1 MFFETL
7 GAKDTVNTDV
17 FCASEA
23 QDQYLR
29 CFFVF
34 GSKNHGIYSIFWLAL
49 SSFQHVARSIV
60 SMPKAKPHYKLQS
73 YGSWHAQK
81 VTKMDL
87 PNPTWQE
94 VSFLPML
101 RGLLPQKRK
110 NTTRGKDSG
119 GGSAAEAATGS
130 AMLQRL
136 AAFQEQVFRKVPNNR
151 LPVASKIPK
160 NRIPGKVSKQCS

>member
-60 SMPKAKPHYKLQS
+60 SMPKAKIHYKLQS

-94 VSFLPML
+94 VPFLPML
-101 RGLLPQKRK
+101 RGLLP
-110 NTTRGKDSG
+110 
-119 GGSAAEAATGS
+119 
-130 AMLQRL
+130 
-136 AAFQEQVFRKVPNNR
+136 
-151 LPVASKIPK
+151 PK
-160 NRIPGKVSKQCS
+160 T